1 MNNLD
6 LYGEIIDRATELGV
20 KVILLVPP
28 QNPEYAK
35 TGSFGIY
42 GLRRSLAMKL
52 LENAKH
58 MNVVFF
64 DENKMGAHDYTADMA
79 YNTDHL
85 SHMGAIQLS
94 ERLDSLLKTLKK
106 R

>member
-1 MNNLD
+1 
-6 LYGEIIDRATELGV
+6 V

-42 GLRRSLAMKL
+42 GLRRSLSVKL
-52 LENAKH
+52 LENAKK
-58 MNVVFF
+58 MNAVLF

-85 SHMGAIQLS
+85 SRKGAKQLS
-94 ERLDSLLKTLKK
+94 GRLDSLLKTLEK